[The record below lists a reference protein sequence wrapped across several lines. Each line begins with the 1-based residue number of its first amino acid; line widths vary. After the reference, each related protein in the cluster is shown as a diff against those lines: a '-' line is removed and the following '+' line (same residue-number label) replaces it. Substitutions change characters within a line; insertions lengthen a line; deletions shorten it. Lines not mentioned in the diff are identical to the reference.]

1 MSGTY
6 KGEAFRHHKPILSD
20 DVVPRI
26 ISGQDGAFREQG
38 VLEGF
43 AAAKPTVGVVVQF
56 TGAGVITG
64 SRMVKY
70 GKVSPK
76 DIPSKEIWP
85 DADKATVVFP
95 EFDLSDFEDFPGQM
109 SSQYAELAFK
119 VMEEQ
124 GESLKVIKK
133 GELEA
138 KGYSDLCFRLHFRTV
153 DTDNVKF
160 TLVALPVNVSM
171 VVNSYGEGVG
181 SRAFPG
187 IKIHEGRARLITK
200 EETESKFGIGIE
212 PFYNL
217 IDGKTDSDGQLIVKD
232 VRCPASFDIKQAV
245 VSLLQSGVTPNV
257 HIARAKFEE
266 AVAGKKYKKKE
277 LKMSWPDPLAE
288 DSRDTSD
295 EEEGSKG

>member
-6 KGEAFRHHKPILSD
+6 KGEAFRHHQQILSD

-26 ISGQDGAFREQG
+26 ILGKDGSFRERA
-38 VLEGF
+38 VAEGF
-43 AAAKPTVGVVVQF
+43 VAVKPTVGVVVQF

-64 SRMVKY
+64 SRLVKF

-95 EFDLSDFEDFPGQM
+95 EFDLSDFSDFTGQM
-109 SSQYAELAFK
+109 STPYGELPFK
-119 VMEEQ
+119 VVEEQ
-124 GESLKVIKK
+124 GESQKVIPK
-133 GELEA
+133 GELESR
-138 KGYSDLCFRLHFRTV
+138 GYSDLCFRLHFRTV
-153 DTDNVKF
+153 DTETVKF
-160 TLVALPVNVSM
+160 TLVALPVNASM
-171 VVNSYGEGVG
+171 VVSSYGEGVG

-187 IKIHEGRARLITK
+187 IRIHEGRGKLVTK
-200 EETESKFGIGIE
+200 EETESKFGIGLE

-217 IDGKTDSDGQLIVKD
+217 IDGKMDSDGQLIVKD
-232 VRCPASFDIKQAV
+232 IRVPASFDIKQAV

-257 HIARAKFEE
+257 HITRSKFEE
-266 AVAGKKYKKKE
+266 AVGGKKYKKKE
-277 LKMSWPDPLAE
+277 PKTCWPDPLAE
-288 DSRDTSD
+288 DSKDTSD